1 MAHFAELNDDN
12 TVIRVIVVGN
22 ADTTDADGIEDESIG
37 IAFCQKL
44 LGGRWRQTSYN
55 TRGGVHSL
63 GGTPFRANYCG
74 KGCVYNVLHDIFHSP
89 QPYPSWSLDVVKG
102 KWNPPVPMPERADG
116 ETRWPIHQWNEDE
129 QQWDEREMPS
139 E

>member
-12 TVIRVIVVGN
+12 TVIRVIAVGN

-55 TRGGVHSL
+55 TRGGVHKLL

-74 KGCVYNVLHDIFHSP
+74 KGCVYNEEHDIFHSP
-89 QPYPSWSLDVVKG
+89 QPYPSWTLDTVKG
-102 KWNPPVPMPERADG
+102 QWNPPVPMPDDTGPEKRY
-116 ETRWPIHQWNEDE
+116 TWSEDD
-129 QQWDEREMPS
+129 QQWDLIEAPS